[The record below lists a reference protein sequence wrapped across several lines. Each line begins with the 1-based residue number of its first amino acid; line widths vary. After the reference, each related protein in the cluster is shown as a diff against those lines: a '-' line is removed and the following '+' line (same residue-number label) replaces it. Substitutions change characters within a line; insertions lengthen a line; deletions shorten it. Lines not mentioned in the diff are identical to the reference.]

1 VVSSVV
7 GGKAIA
13 IPVLLLAVACA
24 DDTTAADGGGGAGV
38 LTGAGGA
45 ASTADAGSM
54 TDAGATADASAA
66 TGWATASSAT
76 GGGEGGAAARPHPI
90 VLAHGFFGFEEFAG
104 LDFATYFYQVKEELA
119 AQGEIVHTP
128 AVDPF
133 NDSTFRGAQ
142 LAEHVDAILA
152 ATGAEKVILVGHS
165 QGGLDARVVAH
176 DHPEKVAAVITVAT
190 PHGGSPVADVLL
202 GLVEDDRA
210 ADLLD
215 ELAEWVGGA
224 LYDEAGEETSIA
236 APLRLFSQPGIQA
249 FNEAYPDAPGV
260 FYASITGRSGGAG
273 AGGDCTP
280 DVALP
285 WVAQWV
291 DQRDP
296 IDPLFA
302 VAEVIVAGGFDDVV
316 NDGLV
321 RARDARHGEFW
332 GCVPADH
339 LDEVGHL
346 FGDGPGG
353 GNTFRHQVFWRELV
367 HEIRARGL

>member
-1 VVSSVV
+1 MAVRSFLVVLP
-7 GGKAIA
+7 A
-13 IPVLLLAVACA
+13 VLVAASCA
-24 DDTTAADGGGGAGV
+24 DDATHVDGAGGAGV
-38 LTGAGGA
+38 LTGVGGA
-45 ASTADAGSM
+45 AAEAEASH
-54 TDAGATADASAA
+54 GATGGEPGAA
-66 TGWATASSAT
+66 TGWATSAAS
-76 GGGEGGAAARPHPI
+76 GGEGGAGVHGPYPI

-104 LDFATYFYQVKEELA
+104 LDFATYFYRVKEELA
-119 AQGEIVHTP
+119 SQGEIVHTP

-142 LAEHVDAILA
+142 LAAHVDAVLA
-152 ATGAEKVILVGHS
+152 ETGASKVVLVGHS

-176 DHPEKVAAVITVAT
+176 DHPDRVAAVITVAT

-202 GLVEDDRA
+202 GLVDDDRF

-215 ELAEWVGGA
+215 ELVGWVGGA

-236 APLRLFSQPGIQA
+236 APLRLFSQPGIRA
-249 FNEAYPDAPGV
+249 FNDAYPDAPGV

-296 IDPLFA
+296 IDPLFF
-302 VAEVIVAGGFDDVV
+302 VAEAIVAGGLDGVV

-321 RARDARHGEFW
+321 RARDARRGEFW

-346 FGDGPGG
+346 LGDAPGS

-367 HEIRARGL
+367 GEIRARGF